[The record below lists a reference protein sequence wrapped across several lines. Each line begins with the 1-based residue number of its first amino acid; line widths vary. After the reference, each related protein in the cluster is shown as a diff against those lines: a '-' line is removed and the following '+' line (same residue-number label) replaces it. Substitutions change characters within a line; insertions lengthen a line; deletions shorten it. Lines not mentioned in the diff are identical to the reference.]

1 MRTRA
6 TFWIF
11 GAAVALL
18 LLGVVTRDF
27 RFLALVLPLLVFA
40 TLASLFAPPRPSLAV
55 KRVIEGERTFEGD
68 EIDVALTLHNTGAA
82 LPVLEVYDGLPPGSV
97 VTKGSNRLLLSLA
110 AGETKTLEYTLRF
123 DLKGR
128 YTLGPLTARS
138 RDPLGLYFR
147 EITVPGRDGVVVSPL
162 IQDLRRVSLLPR
174 RTRPNLG
181 QVPARIPGLGTE
193 FWAIRK
199 YQGGDDMRGIN
210 WKASARLDTLLTNE
224 REAERSGDII
234 LVLDAR
240 NEAHIGGPFYN
251 TLELGIRAVV
261 SLAARLL
268 QDRNRVGL
276 VIQRDVL
283 DWVYPAF
290 GRTQLY
296 RIIDAVLAVRPGGI
310 WPFRQIAWVLKRHFP
325 SRALLII
332 VSPLVDRAS
341 LESVRELRA
350 VGFDIILLSPSSLE
364 VERRLLEGNGHTEL
378 AHRVLRM
385 RREADVAYLRRFA
398 HVVDWNPE
406 EPLTLA
412 LKEASLWQ
420 RYRA

>member
-1 MRTRA
+1 MRTRT
-6 TFWIF
+6 TFWVF
-11 GAAVALL
+11 GAAIVLL

-40 TLASLFAPPRPSLAV
+40 ALGSVFAPPLPSLAV
-55 KRVIEGERTFEGD
+55 RRVMEGERIFEGE
-68 EIDVALTLHNTGAA
+68 EIDVALTLQNTGAA
-82 LPVLEVYDGLPPGSV
+82 LPALEVYDGLPPGAT
-97 VTKGSNRLLLSLA
+97 VTQGSNRLLLSLA
-110 AGETKTLEYTLRF
+110 EGETKTLEYTLRF

-128 YTLGPLTARS
+128 YTLGPLAARS
-138 RDPLGLYFR
+138 RDPLGLYVH
-147 EITVPGRDGVVVSPL
+147 ETTVHGRDGVVVSPR

-174 RTRPNLG
+174 RTRPHLG

-193 FWAIRK
+193 FWSIRE
-199 YQGGDDMRGIN
+199 YQGGDDLRGIN

-240 NEAHIGGPFYN
+240 HEAHVGGPFYN
-251 TLELGIRAVV
+251 TVELGIRAVV

-276 VIQRDVL
+276 VIQRDIL

-290 GRTQLY
+290 GRSQLY
-296 RIIDAVLAVRPGGI
+296 RIIEAILSVRPGGL

-325 SRALLII
+325 PRALLVI

-350 VGFDIILLSPSSLE
+350 AGFDIILLSPSSLE
-364 VERRLLEGNGHTEL
+364 VERMMLEGNGDTEL

-412 LKEASLWQ
+412 LKEASLWK
-420 RYRA
+420 RYQP